1 MNPNNF
7 LRIRNRNAVSIRFF
21 DFFLWRCT
29 MKKFLLILFAAF
41 LLCACLPVGAE
52 PFPDMSMRI
61 INPKKDKIRQGE
73 DLEVTITY
81 GISPASYYYEDDIM
95 ETSVNA
101 TFQMASYV
109 YDKNGKDRTLYA
121 ENLQTMNNEQ
131 FRAKHDPSPEKDYFG
146 ITDTVVIPHDWFA
159 GEKGVIVFRA
169 ECVIHNL
176 YKEYNRLF
184 EDVSGNGKSLYYIK
198 RGKNIILFYNY
209 YDYQNYHKIPEE
221 MKPKLYFAIAATA
234 VAIPVVFFTVRWS
247 VKTKK
252 KEKNHE

>member
-1 MNPNNF
+1 
-7 LRIRNRNAVSIRFF
+7 
-21 DFFLWRCT
+21 
-29 MKKFLLILFAAF
+29 MKKFLLILFAAL
-41 LLCACLPVGAE
+41 LLCACLPAGAE

-146 ITDTVVIPHDWFA
+146 FA
-159 GEKGVIVFRA
+159 LLDLFRFDQFHLFFLRMKVKNSHIV
-169 ECVIHNL
+169 
-176 YKEYNRLF
+176 Y
-184 EDVSGNGKSLYYIK
+184 
-198 RGKNIILFYNY
+198 
-209 YDYQNYHKIPEE
+209 
-221 MKPKLYFAIAATA
+221 
-234 VAIPVVFFTVRWS
+234 FTVFA
-247 VKTKK
+247 VICQAFLPK
-252 KEKNHE
+252 